1 MNTARKGKVRY
12 IVFKEGDTWYGVAL
26 EFNIVVEGD
35 SAAVVNFNL
44 QEAIRGYIESMR
56 KINGFPLNHEKGR
69 HHFYIGTI
77 NGKLPEVCVP
87 YHGKTTFKPRTFKEI
102 VLQSGL

>member
-56 KINGFPLNHEKGR
+56 KIKGSRSAPLNQKPDAEYLNLWK
-69 HHFYIGTI
+69 
-77 NGKLPEVCVP
+77 KLAAYEPFP
-87 YHGKTTFKPRTFKEI
+87 SPI
-102 VLQSGL
+102 QI